1 MTALHATH
9 RGRWSREPTLADML
23 DDPIVAALMTADG
36 IGRRQLEAD
45 LGHATARLFVSRH
58 GAPDAETQA

>member
-1 MTALHATH
+1 MTARPPTP
-9 RGRWSREPTLADML
+9 RGRWSREPALADML

-45 LGHATARLFVSRH
+45 LGRATARLIVRQHTSY
-58 GAPDAETQA
+58 DAEARV

>member
-1 MTALHATH
+1 MSALHATH
-9 RGRWSREPTLADML
+9 RDRWSREPALADML

-45 LGHATARLFVSRH
+45 LGRATARLFHRQH
-58 GAPDAETQA
+58 ALCEAEVRT

>member
-1 MTALHATH
+1 MTALDTAPRT
-9 RGRWSREPTLADML
+9 RWSREPALADML

-45 LGHATARLFVSRH
+45 LGRATARLIVSRRD
-58 GAPDAETQA
+58 PRDAEVPA